1 MQVKLIRHTPDPDRT
16 VAAAARLCY
25 SAAEVDDLLSMDEAE
40 VRRMINMLR
49 ERGHES
55 PLEHASFTFVVEG
68 VSRACS
74 HQLVRHRLASYS
86 QQSQRWI
93 RQLWR
98 LDGG

>member
-1 MQVKLIRHTPDPDRT
+1 MSGSFFLFCP
-16 VAAAARLCY
+16 RLPFRF
-25 SAAEVDDLLSMDEAE
+25 AQALQLDGAE

-86 QQSQRWI
+86 QQSQRPWPMI
-93 RQLWR
+93 PRSC
-98 LDGG
+98 